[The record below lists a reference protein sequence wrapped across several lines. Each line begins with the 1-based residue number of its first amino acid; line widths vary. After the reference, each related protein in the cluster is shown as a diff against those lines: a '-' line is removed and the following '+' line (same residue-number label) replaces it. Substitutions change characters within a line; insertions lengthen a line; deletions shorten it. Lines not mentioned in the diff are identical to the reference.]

1 MFRITL
7 KVIEFVDIQ
16 AVFLVCNDLVHPP
29 LIVVEIL
36 RDLTLDQALNEPEV
50 SLLDVD
56 MILVNKILQKH

>member
-29 LIVVEIL
+29 LFVVEIL